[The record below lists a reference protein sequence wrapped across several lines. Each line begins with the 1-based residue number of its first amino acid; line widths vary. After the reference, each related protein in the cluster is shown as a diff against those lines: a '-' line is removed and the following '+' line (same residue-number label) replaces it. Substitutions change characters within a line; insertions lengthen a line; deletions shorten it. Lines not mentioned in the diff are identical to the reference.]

1 MSLKNIRDSK
11 GAGKGVKTVQKQG
24 RRISRKNRNIISG
37 ILVGLASIY
46 ALVVYFDIPRDDL
59 NYYLFATLLFFG
71 TIIVL
76 AIACIALLKGLAALK
91 RALFDKRGDQD
102 SDRE

>member
-1 MSLKNIRDSK
+1 MTLKNIRDSK
-11 GAGKGVKTVQKQG
+11 SQGKDQKKS

-59 NYYLFATLLFFG
+59 NEFFFATLLFFLA
-71 TIIVL
+71 ILVL
-76 AIACIALLKGLAALK
+76 AIVSLSLLKGLAALK
-91 RALFDKRGDQD
+91 RALLDKDKAQD
-102 SDRE
+102 KDRE